1 VALGLVI
8 AGLTAVF
15 SGGLLLI
22 TAGTAGSTPASA
34 DRSADHTE
42 WVDQGDPVLTHEDV
56 APGPSTDTERWLP
69 VGEPT
74 RHVTV
79 EATEDEVVIVGMQHY
94 SLKGNSGIDGEDVP
108 VFPADYW
115 TPNTEKEPHLQG
127 KGDPATWYP
136 VDPATEGLHYTSSDE
151 PDPKDGDGNGAGNR
165 DWFYFEVVRQTIPG
179 TAEVSHLDHLWQKQ
193 VRTVVTPP
201 VVTPPVVE
209 PPEVAPA
216 EVPPRCPEPWP
227 WPGAEEPTKGP
238 QATEQAAP
246 EVLGEQASAPA
257 QQASAPAE
265 QGEVPT
271 VVDAGYAGEPSGAGG
286 APALLV
292 GGLLLLTSAGAV
304 AAARRT

>member
-1 VALGLVI
+1 
-8 AGLTAVF
+8 
-15 SGGLLLI
+15 
-22 TAGTAGSTPASA
+22 
-34 DRSADHTE
+34 
-42 WVDQGDPVLTHEDV
+42 V

-79 EATEDEVVIVGMQHY
+79 EATEDEVVIVGTQHY
-94 SLKGNSGIDGEDVP
+94 SLKGNSGIEGEDVP

-216 EVPPRCPEPWP
+216 EVPPRCPWPSP
-227 WPGAEEPTKGP
+227 WPGTDEPTKGQ
-238 QATEQAAP
+238 QAPEQAAP
-246 EVLGEQASAPA
+246 EVLGEQASAPT
-257 QQASAPAE
+257 QQNR
-265 QGEVPT
+265 VPT
-271 VVDAGYAGEPSGAGG
+271 VVNAGYAGEPSGDSWAT
-286 APALLV
+286 PILV
-292 GGLLLLTSAGAV
+292 GGLLLLVSAGAV